1 MMTMSVLIRSNPF
14 SMAEVARPISR
25 KSLGF
30 VRSKAMASISSNKI
44 INFSGWE
51 NPLIS
56 LNSSD
61 KFFCVW
67 PSLLSI
73 TAEKSTIKI
82 SLLRILASCL
92 TASVF
97 PVPGSPWKRNLLIP
111 IWCEIALTMPS
122 KSCVIVSG
130 SKSIFS
136 VVSSRSKNVESYSFI
151 WGINVFVSESRDIM
165 YSANW

>member
-1 MMTMSVLIRSNPF
+1 MGSNKLIIFRNSRISLFANLNLLRYRSIIFSAIEIRSSLVYRLKSTTESKRRIRALSKCSYKFVVAMMTMSVLIRSNPF

-61 KFFCVW
+61 KFFCV
-67 PSLLSI
+67 
-73 TAEKSTIKI
+73 
-82 SLLRILASCL
+82 
-92 TASVF
+92 
-97 PVPGSPWKRNLLIP
+97 
-111 IWCEIALTMPS
+111 
-122 KSCVIVSG
+122 
-130 SKSIFS
+130 
-136 VVSSRSKNVESYSFI
+136 
-151 WGINVFVSESRDIM
+151 
-165 YSANW
+165 